1 MFLLKRY
8 FVLTIISHS
17 KYCTE
22 KSEVT
27 IYYIKSYV
35 FTFSSAVLEAGG
47 KQTAPGGLLH
57 QWLRTIPLYGGW
69 FVQGL
74 CLLSNHGTRK

>member
-8 FVLTIISHS
+8 LVLTIISHS

-27 IYYIKSYV
+27 IYYIKATYLQ
-35 FTFSSAVLEAGG
+35 F
-47 KQTAPGGLLH
+47 QT
-57 QWLRTIPLYGGW
+57 
-69 FVQGL
+69 
-74 CLLSNHGTRK
+74 